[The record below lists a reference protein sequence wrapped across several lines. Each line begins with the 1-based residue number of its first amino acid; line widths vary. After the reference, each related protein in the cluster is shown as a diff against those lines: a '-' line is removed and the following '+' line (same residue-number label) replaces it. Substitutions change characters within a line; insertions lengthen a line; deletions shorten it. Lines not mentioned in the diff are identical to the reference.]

1 MLEFFNFARK
11 RRLSYASEAL
21 QTPSE
26 ASGFAFVQLQTL
38 QMDRSGNA
46 SACAQQV
53 VLSLE
58 GSVKIPGA
66 AKKALALKLV
76 GELLEELGIVAP
88 DSLIDVSVEAAARL
102 LKALDVQSL
111 PLQPRG
117 QPSGQKLD
125 ISGRPASGNS
135 EKGLSL

>member
-11 RRLSYASEAL
+11 RRLSYD
-21 QTPSE
+21 
-26 ASGFAFVQLQTL
+26 QLQTL
-38 QMDRSGNA
+38 QMV
-46 SACAQQV
+46 AQQV

-66 AKKALALKLV
+66 AKKALALKLM

-88 DSLIDVSVEAAARL
+88 ESLDRSGNADACDTAIEAAARL

-111 PLQPRG
+111 PPQPRG